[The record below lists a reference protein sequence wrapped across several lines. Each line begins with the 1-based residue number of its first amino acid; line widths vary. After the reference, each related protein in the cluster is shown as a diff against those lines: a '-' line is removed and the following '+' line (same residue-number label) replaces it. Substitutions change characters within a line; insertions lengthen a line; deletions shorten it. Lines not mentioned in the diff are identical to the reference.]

1 MTLKTHKIIAPK
13 ILGLAAALSLAVAC
27 QPAFAEGAVLAPSAK
42 VVASE
47 KGVQTAVFS
56 GGCFWGIE
64 AVFSHTK
71 GVTSAVNGYQGGSKA
86 DAAYGVV
93 SEGSTGHAE
102 SVKVTYDPKVIRY
115 DQLLR
120 IFFSVGADPT
130 TLNYQGPDHGTQYR
144 SALVPLN
151 PEQKRVAAAY
161 LDQLGKSGI
170 WKGPIV
176 TKLEPNKGFFPA
188 EAYHQDFMLHNP
200 QQPYIQRWDAPKVA
214 AMKKIFPGLYRDA
227 FRAG

>member
-1 MTLKTHKIIAPK
+1 MTPKTHR
-13 ILGLAAALSLAVAC
+13 ILALAAAASLAAAC

-42 VVASE
+42 VTSSE
-47 KGVQTAVFS
+47 KGRQTAVFS

-64 AVFSHTK
+64 AVFSHVK
-71 GVTSAVNGYQGGSKA
+71 GVTSAVSGYQGGSKA
-86 DAAYGVV
+86 NAAYNIV
-93 SEGSTGHAE
+93 SEGNTGHAE
-102 SVKVTYDPKVIRY
+102 SVKVTYDPNVIRY

-151 PEQKRVAAAY
+151 PEQRKVAAAY
-161 LDQLGKSGI
+161 LDQLGKSGV

-176 TKLEPNKGFFPA
+176 TRIEPNKGFYPA
-188 EAYHQDFMLHNP
+188 ESYHQDFMLHNP
-200 QQPYIQRWDAPKVA
+200 QQPYIVRWDAPKVA
-214 AMKKIFPGLYRDA
+214 ALKKMFPGLYRDA

>member
-1 MTLKTHKIIAPK
+1 MTLKTHTILALRTLAIA
-13 ILGLAAALSLAVAC
+13 GAASLAVAC
-27 QPAFAEGAVLAPSAK
+27 QPAVAEGAVLAPTAK
-42 VVASE
+42 VTSSE
-47 KGVQTAVFS
+47 SGKQTAVFS

-64 AVFSHTK
+64 AVFSHVK
-71 GVTSAVNGYQGGSKA
+71 GVTSAVSGYQGGSKA
-86 DAAYGVV
+86 TANYNTV
-93 SEGSTGHAE
+93 SDGNTGHAE

-151 PEQKRVAAAY
+151 AEQKKVAAAY

-170 WKGPIV
+170 WKGAIV
-176 TKLEPNKGFFPA
+176 TRIEPNKGFYPA
-188 EAYHQDFMLHNP
+188 ETYHQDFMLKNP
-200 QQPYIQRWDAPKVA
+200 QQGYIVRWDAPKVA
-214 AMKKIFPGLYRDA
+214 ALKKMFPGLYREA
-227 FRAG
+227 FKAG

>member
-1 MTLKTHKIIAPK
+1 MALNTPK
-13 ILGLAAALSLAVAC
+13 LFAFAAAASLAVAC
-27 QPAFAEGAVLAPSAK
+27 QPAFAEGAVLAPTAK
-42 VVASE
+42 VTSSE
-47 KGVQTAVFS
+47 TGTQTAVFS

-71 GVTSAVNGYQGGSKA
+71 GVTSAVSGYQGGSKA
-86 DAAYGVV
+86 NASYDLV
-93 SEGSTGHAE
+93 SNGNTGHAE

-151 PEQKRVAAAY
+151 AEQKKVATAY
-161 LDQLGKSGI
+161 LDQLGKSGV
-170 WKGPIV
+170 WKGQIV
-176 TKLEPNKGFFPA
+176 TRIEANKGFYPA
-188 EAYHQDFMLHNP
+188 ETYHQDFMQKNP
-200 QQPYIQRWDAPKVA
+200 NQGYIVRWDAPKVA
-214 AMKKIFPGLYRDA
+214 ALKKLFPGLYRAA
-227 FRAG
+227 FRTG